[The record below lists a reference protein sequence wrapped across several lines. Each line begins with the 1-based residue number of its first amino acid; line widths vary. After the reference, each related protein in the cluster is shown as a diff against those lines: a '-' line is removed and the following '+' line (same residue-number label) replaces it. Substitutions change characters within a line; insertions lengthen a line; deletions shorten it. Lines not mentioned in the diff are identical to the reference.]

1 MSRRVSIVFLFC
13 ALASIAAFAAQ
24 QPSTPPSTPA
34 AKAAVAPAESPAV
47 AKVLGETITE
57 KEVLDAIDRIARQ
70 QPMMGDQMKQKN
82 SMYFKEALDTLI
94 GLVLLKNE
102 AKGKNIT
109 VPKAKIDEAWET
121 LKKRFPG
128 EEQFKQ
134 ALVSQG
140 FTEADVRKQIEDN
153 LMMQQVMELALTNL
167 PAPTDKE
174 IETFYNNNP
183 QYFETPEQVHAAHIL
198 IKVDAS
204 ATEEKKAEA
213 KKNLESLR
221 ADIVAKKIT
230 FAEAAKRSD
239 DKSNA
244 EKGGDLG
251 FFARGQMVKPFED
264 VAFSGQPGSISE
276 LVVTQFGFHV
286 IQVIE
291 KKPAGKMPLADARK
305 NIQSFLERSIK
316 QTAAQK
322 HIDSLREQAK
332 VEQVMSEA
340 EWNKRNSAK

>member
-1 MSRRVSIVFLFC
+1 MSRRVTIVTLLC
-13 ALASIAAFAAQ
+13 TLASFAAFAAQ
-24 QPSTPPSTPA
+24 QPSTPPSVPA
-34 AKAAVAPAESPAV
+34 VKAAAAPAESPV
-47 AKVLGETITE
+47 IAKVLGETIYE
-57 KEVLDAIDRIARQ
+57 KDVLDAIDRIARQ

-82 SMYFKEALDTLI
+82 SFYFKEALDTLV

-102 AKGKNIT
+102 AKEQNIT
-109 VPKAKIDEAWET
+109 VPKAKIDEAWEA

-128 EEQFKQ
+128 EDQFKQ
-134 ALVSQG
+134 AMAAQG

-198 IKVDAS
+198 VKVEAS
-204 ATEEKKAEA
+204 ASEEKKAEA

-221 ADIVAKKIT
+221 ADIEAKKIT

-264 VAFSGQPGSISE
+264 VAFAGQPGTVSDV
-276 LVVTQFGFHV
+276 VVTQFGFHI

-291 KKPAGKMPLADARK
+291 KKPAGKKPLADARK

-322 HIDSLREQAK
+322 HIDSLREKAK
-332 VEQVMSEA
+332 VEMVMSEA
-340 EWNKRNSAK
+340 EWNKRNSSK